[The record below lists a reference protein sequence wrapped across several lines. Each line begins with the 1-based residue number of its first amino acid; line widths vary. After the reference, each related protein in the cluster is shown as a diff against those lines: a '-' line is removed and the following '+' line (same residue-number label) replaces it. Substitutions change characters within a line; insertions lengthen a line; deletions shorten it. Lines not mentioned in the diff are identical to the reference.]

1 MFPQKYFIMAPL
13 YQWMNSWNS
22 VSDFGNI
29 ANHEEVTNQQNL
41 FIKEKKGTYYYDI
54 HGKLIEQI
62 DSDEYKRYIVMDAP
76 NENGNGGKYHITIPN
91 KATIAR
97 MKKIGKD
104 MPKCE
109 KGIAV
114 ATDGSCSSKD
124 AIGNKEKITSTQW
137 EGSLKELLNKGKTI
151 AYLIHSHPVQID
163 STPVIIGS
171 EKPSDIDL
179 EAQFFENQ
187 VGAIISWQNV
197 FNKPVQGYSHDK
209 NDYIAY
215 ISFYSKN
222 SKIDDSVLMHMS
234 LWDFEN
240 KFGNL

>member
-1 MFPQKYFIMAPL
+1 M
-13 YQWMNSWNS
+13 
-22 VSDFGNI
+22 
-29 ANHEEVTNQQNL
+29 
-41 FIKEKKGTYYYDI
+41 
-54 HGKLIEQI
+54 
-62 DSDEYKRYIVMDAP
+62 
-76 NENGNGGKYHITIPN
+76 
-91 KATIAR
+91 
-97 MKKIGKD
+97 
-104 MPKCE
+104 
-109 KGIAV
+109 
-114 ATDGSCSSKD
+114 
-124 AIGNKEKITSTQW
+124 
-137 EGSLKELLNKGKTI
+137 
-151 AYLIHSHPVQID
+151 QID

-171 EKPSDIDL
+171 EKPSVIDL

-222 SKIDDSVLMHMS
+222 SKINDSVLMHMS